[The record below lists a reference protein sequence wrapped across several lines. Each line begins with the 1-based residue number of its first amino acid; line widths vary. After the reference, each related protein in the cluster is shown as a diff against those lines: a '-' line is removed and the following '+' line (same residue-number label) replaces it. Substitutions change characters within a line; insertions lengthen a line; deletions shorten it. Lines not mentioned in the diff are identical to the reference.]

1 MSESAFLFGAE
12 RCAVAEGELRLLSA
26 REVLEA
32 RREGE
37 ALAAGGREKAL
48 CANACLVARA
58 LEREGRPVFADGRVV
73 LDSLRV
79 EEIVRLADSWADF
92 NRKWNPSPCD
102 EEERL
107 NQLKKGLSG
116 RQYERLQWRVL
127 RAFHALPTEERAKRM
142 TDRDFL
148 WCALN
153 LALDQD
159 EELDRLCPACRE
171 RAEAEGCPVCG
182 ARRESWGEN
191 PSFDLSRYEQLKG
204 GAL

>member
-1 MSESAFLFGAE
+1 MSEGAFLFGAE

-37 ALAAGGREKAL
+37 QLADGGKEKAL
-48 CANACLVARA
+48 CANACLIAKA
-58 LEREGRPVFADGRVV
+58 LERGGRPVFPDGQAV

-79 EEIVRLADSWADF
+79 EDIIRLSDCWADF
-92 NRKWNPSPCD
+92 NHRWNPSPCD
-102 EEERL
+102 GEERL
-107 NQLKKGLSG
+107 EQLKKSLND

-127 RAFHALPTEERAKRM
+127 RAFPALPTEGRAKGM

-153 LALDQD
+153 LALDQE
-159 EELDRLCPACRE
+159 EELARLCPSCRE
-171 RAEAEGCPVCG
+171 RAERENCPVCG
-182 ARRESWGEN
+182 AERESWGEN
-191 PSFDLSRYEQLKG
+191 AAFDLSRFEKLKG

>member
-1 MSESAFLFGAE
+1 MCNGGFLYGAD

-37 ALAAGGREKAL
+37 QLAAEGREKAL
-48 CANACLVARA
+48 CANACLIAKA
-58 LEREGRPVFADGRVV
+58 LERGGRPVFADGSEV

-79 EEIVRLADSWADF
+79 EDVVRLSDCWADF
-92 NRKWNPSPCD
+92 NRRWNPSPCD
-102 EEERL
+102 GEERL
-107 NQLKKGLSG
+107 EELKNSLNG

-127 RAFHALPTEERAKRM
+127 QAFHTLPTEECAKKM

-153 LALDQD
+153 LALDRE
-159 EELDRLCPACRE
+159 EELARLCPSCRE
-171 RAEAEGCPVCG
+171 KAEREACPVCG
-182 ARRESWGEN
+182 AEHDSWGEN
-191 PSFDLSRYEQLKG
+191 PSFDPARFERLKG
-204 GAL
+204 GTL